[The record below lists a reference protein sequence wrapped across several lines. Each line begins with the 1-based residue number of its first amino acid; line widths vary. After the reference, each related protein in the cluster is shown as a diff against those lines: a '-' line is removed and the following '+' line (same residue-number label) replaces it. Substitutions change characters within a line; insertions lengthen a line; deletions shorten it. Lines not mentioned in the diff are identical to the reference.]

1 MQTYM
6 IDEFEV
12 VFVPFDKVVSV
23 FMETGEVDFMD
34 IGSPDESNPIW
45 YGMKSITEF
54 DTEFLIASHY
64 GENGIA
70 HCVPALTQMEEQ
82 DCTRE
87 ELFYEFARKFFDI
100 ADILTTN
107 GIPETFRVGV
117 EVTDKNRKL
126 LA

>member
-1 MQTYM
+1 MQTYK
-6 IDEFEV
+6 IDEREIA
-12 VFVPFDKVVSV
+12 FVPFGKVVDV
-23 FMETGEVDFMD
+23 FLATDEVDFVD
-34 IGSPDESNPIW
+34 IGSPEESNPIW

-70 HCVPALTQMEEQ
+70 HCVPALTQMEDD
-82 DCTRE
+82 DCTRD
-87 ELFYEFARKFFDI
+87 ELFYNFVRNFFDI

-126 LA
+126 LI